1 MAGVL
6 SVPAREPDM
15 TTTPAFDGLACADCD
30 AVLALDDASHRCPDC
45 GGLLEAVYDYDAVD
59 VTRGD
64 LEPAHG
70 DGLGQ
75 YDALLPFDDDTLVSL
90 GEGATPLV
98 ACPTLATDLGVEGV
112 LVKDEGRN
120 PTGSVRDRGL
130 AVAVSD
136 AADAGATDVGL
147 PTTGNGGQAMAAYAA
162 RAGLGSHSFAPSRM
176 PFVNKA
182 MINVHGGDMSVG
194 EGRYGDSARVY
205 AEEAE
210 SDWYDL
216 TAFETPVRQEGAKTL
231 AYEIAA
237 DLDWTAPDAVVTPVG
252 HGITLTGLH
261 RGFRDLRELDI
272 VDEMPAL
279 YAGQA
284 AGCAPIVEAFAEGR
298 EEHDPVERPDTICGA
313 LEVADPIG
321 SPLVLDALRESGG
334 GAVESEDRA
343 ILEAAVSVAETE
355 GLELG
360 AAAGAAVSGARTL
373 AEDGTLG
380 ADATVVLANPATGS
394 KDDDVLRSHLMSK
407 GI

>member
-1 MAGVL
+1 M
-6 SVPAREPDM
+6 P
-15 TTTPAFDGLACADCD
+15 TTPAFRGLACTDCGESFP
-30 AVLALDDASHRCPDC
+30 LDDASHRCPDC
-45 GGLLEAVYDYDAVD
+45 GGLLEAAYDHDAAA
-59 VTRGD
+59 VTADD
-64 LEPAHG
+64 LAPRHEAGLERYADLLPVPA
-70 DGLGQ
+70 
-75 YDALLPFDDDTLVSL
+75 DALVSMN
-90 GEGATPLV
+90 EGATPLV
-98 ACPTLATDLGVEGV
+98 ACSTLAEDIGVGRV

-120 PTGSVRDRGL
+120 PTGSVRDREM
-130 AVAVSD
+130 AVAVT
-136 AADAGATDVGL
+136 AAAEAGATDVGL

-162 RAGLGSHSFAPSRM
+162 RAGLDSHTFAPSRM
-176 PFVNKA
+176 PFLNKA

-210 SDWYDL
+210 NDWYAL

-261 RGFRDLRELDI
+261 RGFRDLHELDI
-272 VDEMPAL
+272 VDGAPAL
-279 YAGQA
+279 YATQA
-284 AGCAPIVEAFAEGR
+284 AGCAPIVEAFTDGLD
-298 EEHDPVERPDTICGA
+298 EHEPVERPDTICGA
-313 LEVADPIG
+313 LEVADPTG
-321 SPLVLDALRESGG
+321 SPLVIDAVRETDG

-360 AAAGAAVSGARTL
+360 AAAGAAVSGARKL
-373 AEDGTLG
+373 AEDGPLG
-380 ADATVVLANPATGS
+380 ANDTVVVCNPATGN
-394 KDDDVLRSHLMSK
+394 KDNDILRSHLMSK

>member
-210 SDWYDL
+210 DGWYDL
-216 TAFETPVRQEGAKTL
+216 TAFETPFRQEGQKTL

-237 DLDWTAPDAVVTPVG
+237 DLDWTTPDHVVVPTG
-252 HGITLTGLH
+252 HGLAITGLH
-261 RGFRDLRELDI
+261 RGFRDLREVGLLD
-272 VDEMPAL
+272 ETPAL
-279 YAGQA
+279 HAAQA
-284 AGCAPIVEAFAEGR
+284 TGCAPIADAFEEGR
-298 EEHDPVERPDTICGA
+298 DTHEPVERPDTIAGA
-313 LEVADPIG
+313 IEIADPTG
-321 SPLVLDALRESGG
+321 SRFALDAVRETDGS
-334 GAVESEDRA
+334 AVASEDRDV
-343 ILEAAVSVAETE
+343 LEAAVDVAQSS
-355 GLELG
+355 GLEVS
-360 AAAGAAVSGARTL
+360 AATGAAVAGARTL
-373 AEDGTLG
+373 ADDGAFEG
-380 ADATVVLANPATGS
+380 GDTVVVLNTATGN
-394 KDDDVLRSHLMSK
+394 KDDDILRSHLMSK